1 MGQVNMKTVE
11 ARGARI
17 PAIGLGTWELRGKD
31 CSRLVA
37 EAAKIGYR
45 HFDTAQM
52 YDNETEVGEG
62 LHNSGLKR
70 DDYFLTT
77 KVWPSNFREKDFARA
92 ARESLTRLKHSEV
105 DLLLL
110 HWPSKDV
117 PMAET
122 LGALSKAKKEGLARH
137 IGVSNFTVAM
147 LDEANTISPEP
158 LVCNQIELHP
168 YLDGSKVIAACKK
181 HGMAVVAYCPIARGR
196 LTGDARLA
204 SIGKKYGKS
213 AAQVSLRFLTQQG
226 FVVIPRT
233 SKVER
238 LKENISI
245 FDFELSAT
253 DMAEISALSNPSGRV
268 VAVAHAPAW
277 D

>member
-1 MGQVNMKTVE
+1 MKMVE
-11 ARGARI
+11 AKGARI
-17 PAIGLGTWELRGKD
+17 PIVGLGTWELRGKD
-31 CSRLVA
+31 CVRLIV
-37 EAAKIGYR
+37 EAAKLGYR

-52 YDNETEVGEG
+52 YDNETDVGEG
-62 LHNSGLKR
+62 LRACGLKR

-77 KVWPSNFREKDFARA
+77 KVWPTNFKEKDFARA
-92 ARESLTRLKHSEV
+92 ARESLKRLNHSAV

-122 LGALSKAKKEGLARH
+122 LGALMQAKKDGLTRH

-147 LDEANTISPEP
+147 LDEANRLAPD
-158 LVCNQIELHP
+158 LVCDQIELHP
-168 YLDGSKVIAACKK
+168 YLDGSKVVQACKK

-196 LTGDARLA
+196 LTGDTTLA
-204 SIGKKYGKS
+204 DIGRKYGKS
-213 AAQVSLRFLTQQG
+213 AAQVSLRFLVQQDY
-226 FVVIPRT
+226 VVIPRT

-238 LKENISI
+238 LKENMSI
-245 FDFELSAT
+245 FDFGLSDD
-253 DMAEISALSNPSGRV
+253 DMKTVAALSKPTGRV

>member
-1 MGQVNMKTVE
+1 MQTAE

-17 PAIGLGTWELRGKD
+17 PLIGLGTWELRGTD
-31 CSRLVA
+31 CVRLIH

-52 YDNETEVGEG
+52 YNNETDVGEG
-62 LHNSGLKR
+62 LNTSGLKR
-70 DDYFLTT
+70 GDYFLTT
-77 KVWPSNFREKDFARA
+77 KVWPTNFKEKDFAVA
-92 ARESLTRLKHSEV
+92 ARENLKRLNHDHV

-117 PMAET
+117 PLAET
-122 LGALSKAKKEGLARH
+122 LGALKKAKTDGLTKH
-137 IGVSNFTVAM
+137 IGVSNFTIP
-147 LDEANTISPEP
+147 LLEEANRILPGE
-158 LVCNQIELHP
+158 LVCDQVELHP
-168 YLDGSKVIAACKK
+168 YLDGAKLNAAIKK

-196 LTGDARLA
+196 LVGDTTLA
-204 SIGKKYGKS
+204 DVGKKYGKS
-213 AAQVSLRFLTQQG
+213 AAQVSLRYLTQQG

-238 LKENISI
+238 LKENFAI
-245 FDFELSAT
+245 FDFNLSDADMKTIAELSK
-253 DMAEISALSNPSGRV
+253 PSGRV

>member
-1 MGQVNMKTVE
+1 MQAVE
-11 ARGARI
+11 AKGARI
-17 PAIGLGTWELRGKD
+17 PIIALGTSGLRGPD
-31 CSRLVA
+31 CARLVH
-37 EAAKIGYR
+37 EAAKLGYR

-62 LHNSGLKR
+62 LRASGLQR

-77 KVWPSNFREKDFARA
+77 KVWPNNFHEKDFARA
-92 ARESLTRLKHSEV
+92 VRESLARLKHSHV

-117 PMAET
+117 PVAET
-122 LGALSKAKKEGLARH
+122 LGALAQAKKDGLTKH
-137 IGVSNFTVAM
+137 VGVSNFTVAL
-147 LDEANTISPEP
+147 LDEAAKLSPEP
-158 LVCNQIELHP
+158 LVCDQIELHP
-168 YLDGSKVIAACKK
+168 YLDGSKVVAACKK

-196 LTGDARLA
+196 LTGDAILTR
-204 SIGKKYGKS
+204 IGKGYGKS
-213 AAQVSLRFLTQQG
+213 AAQVSLRYLTQQG
-226 FVVIPRT
+226 FIVLPRT

-238 LKENISI
+238 LKENADI
-245 FDFELSAT
+245 FDFSLTDAEMTEIVGLSR
-253 DMAEISALSNPSGRV
+253 PQGRV